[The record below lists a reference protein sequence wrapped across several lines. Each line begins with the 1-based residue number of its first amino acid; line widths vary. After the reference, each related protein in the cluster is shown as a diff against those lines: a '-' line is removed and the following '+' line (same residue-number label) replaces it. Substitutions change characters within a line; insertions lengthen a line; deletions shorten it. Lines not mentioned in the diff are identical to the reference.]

1 MPRLTING
9 TKVEVDAGATVL
21 DAARRAG
28 ANVPTLCHYEK
39 TGPQTA
45 CMLCVVRDV
54 AADRL
59 VLSCALPA
67 ADGMEIVT
75 DDPGVFAARRSALE
89 LLLNEH
95 AGDCEGP
102 CERICPAGLH
112 IPLMLRTAQSGD
124 AAGAAALAREDLVFP
139 ATLGRI
145 CSAPCERVCRR
156 ADYDAA
162 IAIRTT
168 HGALAEAHPP
178 VPAPKPAPSG
188 RTVGIVGSGLA
199 GLAAAAVL
207 ARRGHACTVYE
218 KAAAACPG
226 RRALGPEKLPPEIL
240 DAEIAAVA
248 ALGVDLR
255 CGVEIC
261 GRSGQSGRSGQ
272 GEAEEKNLSVEGL
285 LAAHDAVIVAC
296 GLEAPAQD
304 RVFVVP
310 EEALAVRA
318 VGAGKNAALL
328 LHFLFTIG
336 RWPCPEITAH
346 RDTLRQRPFNSALG
360 RLEDGEKDA
369 YAVERLHGGAARGD
383 TPAAE
388 AARCLHCDCQ
398 RPVSCKLRQHA
409 ETHGLGPQL
418 RRSLPR
424 PAVGPVLRAGR
435 ILFEPGKCVRC
446 GVCVALTRRPGGGPG
461 MTFTGRGL
469 DSRVGPTA
477 GAALA
482 EALGAE
488 AEECVR
494 ACPTGALAFEDAERP
509 A

>member
-9 TKVEVDAGATVL
+9 IEVEVDAGATVL

-28 ANVPTLCHYEK
+28 ADVPTLCHYEN

-59 VLSCALPA
+59 VLSCSLPA

-75 DDPGVFAARRSALE
+75 DDPGVFEARWSALE

-124 AAGAAALAREDLVFP
+124 AAGAAALAREDLIFP

-156 ADYDAA
+156 AQYDTAV
-162 IAIRTT
+162 AIRTT

-178 VPAPKPAPSG
+178 APAPKPAPSG

-226 RRALGPEKLPPEIL
+226 RRALGAEKLPPEIL

-248 ALGVDLR
+248 ALGVDFR

-261 GRSGQSGRSGQ
+261 GRGGQSGRSGQ
-272 GEAEEKNLSVEGL
+272 GQEEEKQLTVEGL
-285 LAAHDAVIVAC
+285 LAAHDAVVVAC
-296 GLEAPAQD
+296 GLEVPAQD
-304 RVFVVP
+304 RVLAAP

-328 LHFLFTIG
+328 LHFLFSIG
-336 RWPCPEITAH
+336 RWPSPEITAH
-346 RDTLRQRPFNSALG
+346 RDALRQRLFNSALG

-369 YAVERLHGGAARGD
+369 YSVERLRGGPERGD
-383 TPAAE
+383 SPEAE
-388 AARCLHCDCQ
+388 AARCLHCDCMK
-398 RPVSCKLRQHA
+398 PASCGLRAQA
-409 ETHGLGPQL
+409 AAHGLPTPFRGGI
-418 RRSLPR
+418 PR
-424 PAVGPVLRAGR
+424 PRVAPVLRAGG
-435 ILFEPGKCVRC
+435 ILFEPGKCIRC
-446 GVCVALTRRPGGGPG
+446 GICVALTRRPGGGPG
-461 MTFTGRGL
+461 MAFTGRGL
-469 DSRVGPTA
+469 DSRVGPTS
-477 GAALA
+477 GATLA

-494 ACPTGALAFEDAERP
+494 ACPTGALAFENGETP
-509 A
+509 P

>member
-1 MPRLTING
+1 MPRLRING
-9 TKVEVDAGATVL
+9 IKVEVDAGATVL
-21 DAARRAG
+21 DAARKAG
-28 ANVPTLCHYEK
+28 ADVPTLCHYAK

-54 AADRL
+54 ASGRL

-75 DDPGVFAARRSALE
+75 EGEDLFAARRAALE
-89 LLLNEH
+89 LLMSEH

-102 CERICPAGLH
+102 CERICPAALH
-112 IPLMLRTAQSGD
+112 IPLMLRTVQSGD

-145 CSAPCERVCRR
+145 CSSPCERVCRR

-248 ALGVDLR
+248 ALGVDIR
-255 CGVEIC
+255 CGTEVGVAHSLE
-261 GRSGQSGRSGQ
+261 S
-272 GEAEEKNLSVEGL
+272 L
-285 LAAHDAVIVAC
+285 LAAHDAVIIAC
-296 GLEAPAQD
+296 GLEVSAQD
-304 RVFVVP
+304 RVLAAP

-328 LHFLFTIG
+328 LHFLFSIG
-336 RWPCPEITAH
+336 RWPSPEITAH
-346 RDTLRQRPFNSALG
+346 RAALRQRLFNSALG

-369 YAVERLHGGAARGD
+369 YAVERVHGGPERGD
-383 TPAAE
+383 TPEAE
-388 AARCLHCDCQ
+388 AARCLHCDCMK
-398 RPVSCKLRQHA
+398 PASCGLRAQA
-409 ETHGLGPQL
+409 AAHGLATPFRGGI
-418 RRSLPR
+418 PR
-424 PAVGPVLRAGR
+424 PRVAPVLRAGR
-435 ILFEPGKCVRC
+435 ILFEPGKCIRC
-446 GVCVALTRRPGGGPG
+446 GICVALTRRPGGGPG

-477 GAALA
+477 GATLA
-482 EALGAE
+482 EALGTE

-494 ACPTGALAFEDAERP
+494 ACPTGALAFEDGETP
-509 A
+509 P